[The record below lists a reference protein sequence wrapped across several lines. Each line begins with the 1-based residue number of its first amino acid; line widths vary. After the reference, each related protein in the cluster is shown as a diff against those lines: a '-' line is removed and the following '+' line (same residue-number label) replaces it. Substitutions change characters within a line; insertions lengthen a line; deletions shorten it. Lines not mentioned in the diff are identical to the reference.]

1 MEILTIS
8 FNYNPYS
15 KDYDERGIGIYLIN
29 GVSTAVILRNY
40 F

>member
-8 FNYNPYS
+8 FNYNPYN
-15 KDYDERGIGIYLIN
+15 KNYDERSIGTYLIN
-29 GVSTAVILRNY
+29 GTYTVVILRNY